1 MELELPARA
10 LRGLLIY
17 GLSRVPTV
25 KGGLEDRGVC
35 SGLLLWFC
43 RKRGSGAGLTTAPLP
58 LEEGFASLWL
68 LASLALALVFGAAT
82 TVTADHQAGC
92 CEPEGS

>member
-10 LRGLLIY
+10 LRGLLLY

-43 RKRGSGAGLTTAPLP
+43 RNEKRRGPHLRAASFREFP
-58 LEEGFASLWL
+58 SLWL
-68 LASLALALVFGAAT
+68 LAPLALL
-82 TVTADHQAGC
+82 
-92 CEPEGS
+92 